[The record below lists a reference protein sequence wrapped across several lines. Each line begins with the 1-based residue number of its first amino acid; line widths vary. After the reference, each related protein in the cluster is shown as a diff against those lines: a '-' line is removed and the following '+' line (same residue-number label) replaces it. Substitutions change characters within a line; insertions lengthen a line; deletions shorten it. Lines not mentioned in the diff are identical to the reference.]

1 MRQKGSIVNKE
12 KLYFDTSVPS
22 AYYDGRTKE
31 RMELTKEFWG
41 KVDSYELYVS
51 TLVIDELNQVTP
63 KNLRE
68 NLLKLVNHCI
78 ILKLD
83 GEIEDLAEAYV
94 KAGILPQKY
103 FNDALHMAVAVVNGI
118 KFLVS
123 WNFKHF
129 VNVKTRRM
137 VNLVNLKEG
146 YGIIEIIAPPEL

>member
-1 MRQKGSIVNKE
+1 MKKE

-31 RMELTKEFWG
+31 RMELTREFWD
-41 KVDSYELYVS
+41 KVGSYELYVS
-51 TLVIDELNQVTP
+51 TLVLDELNQVVP
-63 KNLRE
+63 MNLKD
-68 NLLKLVNHCI
+68 NLLKLVDKCI

-83 GEIEDLAEAYV
+83 DEVEDLADAYV

-103 FNDALHMAVAVVNGI
+103 FNDALHIAVAVVNGV

-129 VNVKTRRM
+129 VNVKTRQM

-146 YGIIEIIAPPEL
+146 YGVIEIIAPPEL

>member
-1 MRQKGSIVNKE
+1 MKKE

-31 RMELTKEFWG
+31 RMELTREFWD
-41 KVDSYELYVS
+41 KVGSYELYVS
-51 TLVIDELNQVTP
+51 TLVLDELNQVVP
-63 KNLRE
+63 MNLKD
-68 NLLKLVNHCI
+68 NLLKLVDKCI

-83 GEIEDLAEAYV
+83 DEVEDLAEAYV

-103 FNDALHMAVAVVNGI
+103 FNDALHIAVAVVNGVN
-118 KFLVS
+118 FLVS

-129 VNVKTRRM
+129 VNVKTRQM

-146 YGIIEIIAPPEL
+146 YGVIEIIAPPEL